1 MSGAPGGAAPFR
13 IGLLG
18 AGGISRT
25 YGAALRSVPEGRA
38 VAVWSRT
45 RARAERLA
53 AELELGFA
61 TDRAE
66 ELLPR
71 VDVVCVN
78 SPNALHAEHAMLA
91 ARAGKHVIV
100 EKPLAVSL
108 EQGRA
113 LVEACRAAGVG
124 LAYAE
129 ELPFVPKFV
138 RAREIAR
145 SGDLGELLH
154 VWQRESHGG
163 PYSPWFFSREEAGG
177 GVLMDMACHGVELV
191 RWLLG
196 KPAVVSVAA
205 QIRSTGRLHAT
216 RLDDHSITHLAFAG
230 GVTACC
236 EASWILQ
243 GGMQSR
249 LEVWGTKGHLEVDL
263 LGGTGIR
270 VFTPKGSATAGTGPG
285 WGPAQS
291 DWATENGYPQELSHF
306 LRCFRSGETPS
317 ESGADG
323 LAVLEILCAA
333 YASAG
338 RGGAAVALPFQPAG
352 VARAVDLWLGA
363 PER

>member
-1 MSGAPGGAAPFR
+1 MSAAPFR

-18 AGGISRT
+18 AGGISRS
-25 YGAALRSVPEGRA
+25 YGAALRSVGEGRA

-45 RARAERLA
+45 RVNAERLA
-53 AELELGFA
+53 AELGLAFA
-61 TDRAE
+61 TDRVD
-66 ELLPR
+66 ELLPH

-78 SPNALHAEHAMLA
+78 SPNALHAEHGILA

-113 LVEACRAAGVG
+113 LVEACRVAGVG

-129 ELPFVPKFV
+129 ELPFVPKFA

-145 SGDLGELLH
+145 SGDLGELRY

-163 PYSPWFFSREEAGG
+163 PYSPWFFRREEAGG
-177 GVLMDMACHGVELV
+177 GVLMDMACHGIELV

-196 KPAVVSVAA
+196 KPRVDSVAA
-205 QIRSTGRLHAT
+205 QIRATGLHAT
-216 RLDDHSITHLAFAG
+216 RLDDHSITHLAFEG
-230 GVTACC
+230 GVSACV

-263 LGGTGIR
+263 LGGSGIR
-270 VFTPKGSATAGTGPG
+270 VFTPKGSATAATGPG
-285 WGPAQS
+285 WAHSTS
-291 DWATENGYPQELSHF
+291 DWAHENGYPQELSHF
-306 LRCFRSGETPS
+306 LRCFASGETPS

-323 LAVLEILCAA
+323 LAVLEILYAA
-333 YASAG
+333 YASAA
-338 RGGAAVALPFQPAG
+338 RGGGTVTLPFQPAG
-352 VARAVDLWLGA
+352 VERAVDLWLGA
-363 PER
+363 PA

>member
-1 MSGAPGGAAPFR
+1 VSAGPLR

-18 AGGISRT
+18 SGWISRCH
-25 YGAALRSVPEGRA
+25 GAALRSVPEGRA
-38 VAVWSRT
+38 VACWSRS
-45 RARAERLA
+45 RKNAERLA
-53 AELELGFA
+53 TELGLELA
-61 TDRAE
+61 TDRVE
-66 ELLPR
+66 ELLPH

-78 SPNALHAEHAMLA
+78 SPNALHAQHGILA

-108 EQGRA
+108 EEGRA

-129 ELPFVPKFV
+129 ELPFVPKFA

-163 PYSPWFFSREEAGG
+163 PYSPWFFSRDEAGG

-196 KPAVVSVAA
+196 KPAVSSVAA
-205 QIRSTGRLHAT
+205 QLRATGRVHDT
-216 RLDDHSITHLAFAG
+216 RLDDHSLTHLAFEG
-230 GVTACC
+230 GVSACC

-249 LEVWGTKGHLEVDL
+249 LEVWGTKGHLAVDL
-263 LGGTGIR
+263 LGETGIR
-270 VFTPKGSATAGTGPG
+270 VFTAKGSAAAQTGAGWAPVLG
-285 WGPAQS
+285 
-291 DWATENGYPQELSHF
+291 DWAAENGYPQELSHF
-306 LRCFRSGETPS
+306 LRCFASGETPS

-333 YASAG
+333 YASAA
-338 RGGAAVALPFQPAG
+338 RGGAAVALPFQPEG

-363 PER
+363 PASPPS

>member
-1 MSGAPGGAAPFR
+1 VSAAEPLR
-13 IGLLG
+13 VGLLG
-18 AGGISRT
+18 AGWISRT
-25 YGAALRSVPEGRA
+25 YGAALRAVPEGRA
-38 VAVWSRT
+38 VACWSRT
-45 RARAERLA
+45 RAGAERLA
-53 AELELGFA
+53 AELGLGFA

-66 ELLPR
+66 ELLPH
-71 VDVVCVN
+71 VDVMCVN
-78 SPNALHAEHAMLA
+78 SPNALHAEHGILA

-129 ELPFVPKFV
+129 ELPFVPKFA

-145 SGDLGELLH
+145 SGDLGEVLH
-154 VWQRESHGG
+154 VWQRESHRG
-163 PYSPWFFSREEAGG
+163 PHSPWFFRREEAGG

-196 KPAVVSVAA
+196 KPPVTSVAA
-205 QIRSTGRLHAT
+205 QLRATGLHAT
-216 RLDDHSITHLAFAG
+216 SLDDHSITHLTFEG
-230 GVTACC
+230 GVSACC

-249 LEVWGTKGHLEVDL
+249 LEVWGTRGHLEVDL

-270 VFTPKGSATAGTGPG
+270 VFTARGSATARTGPG
-285 WGPAQS
+285 WGPALS
-291 DWATENGYPQELSHF
+291 DWVAENGYPQELSHF
-306 LRCFRSGETPS
+306 LRCFRSGDTPS

-333 YASAG
+333 YASAA

-352 VARAVDLWLGA
+352 VERAVDLWLGA
-363 PER
+363 PAR